1 MTIAEKRANEYY
13 PKLNEQD
20 DVAAWHGFI
29 AGYEQ
34 ARKDMMKDTV
44 EGEICGRVYDHVNV
58 RFADG
63 VCKYLEP
70 KNISH
75 IPADVLKYNIGDKVR
90 IVVLKAEEE

>member
-34 ARKDMMKDTV
+34 AKKDMMKDAV
-44 EGEICGRVYDHVNV
+44 EGSVNQ
-58 RFADG
+58 DG
-63 VCKYLEP
+63 ILELSNGEAIDVCPSLDKCALGL
-70 KNISH
+70 H
-75 IPADVLKYNIGDKVR
+75 IGDKVR
-90 IVVLKAEEE
+90 IVVLKEEE